1 MRSTE
6 PPKIARWI
14 LTHFGCS
21 PNNAAVI
28 GDLDE
33 RYRNGRSYAWYWKQ
47 VMTTLAIAFSQEV
60 RARKLLALRAIV
72 TGWILMLA
80 GMFSFRALVITIN
93 SIMRWDSVWN
103 GYRFS
108 RLVHQ
113 LEITYP
119 IVLLAP
125 FELFSFVISC
135 LGWAS
140 IGWAL
145 KRLYQPHEKTMVL
158 AFIVTVFAAMAVF
171 MSIALHSFPPFI
183 ALLILEGF
191 GGNMIGIVALLLGAG
206 LLRSDAHPEQLQGR

>member
-1 MRSTE
+1 MRSLE
-6 PPKIARWI
+6 PPKAARW
-14 LTHFGCS
+14 LLKHFGCS

-33 RYRNGRSYAWYWKQ
+33 RYRNGRSHAWYWKQ
-47 VMTTLAIAFSQEV
+47 VMKTLAIAFSQEV
-60 RARKLLALRAIV
+60 RAHKLLALRAIV
-72 TGWILMLA
+72 TGWILSLA

-113 LEITYP
+113 FEITYP
-119 IVLLAP
+119 TASLTLLELVP
-125 FELFSFVISC
+125 FAVAF

-145 KRLYQPHEKTMVL
+145 KRLLHPHEKAMVL

-171 MSIALHSFPPFI
+171 MSIALHSFPPFVV
-183 ALLILEGF
+183 LLILTGF
-191 GGNMIGIVALLLGAG
+191 GGNMIGIVALLVGAG
-206 LLRSDAHPEQLQGR
+206 LLRSQPRHEQLQGR